1 MGNNNNKWKITSVD
15 KDVEKLECS
24 YTASRNVNGV
34 ATVEKSGSSSKG
46 KTELPY
52 NPAIPLLNI
61 YPREKKETYVYIKIY
76 TQIFIAVLFII
87 AKNWEQPKCPLTGN

>member
-1 MGNNNNKWKITSVD
+1 M
-15 KDVEKLECS
+15 EKLEYS

-61 YPREKKETYVYIKIY
+61 YPRKKKKQHMFISRYIHGY
-76 TQIFIAVLFII
+76 S
-87 AKNWEQPKCPLTGN
+87 

>member
-1 MGNNNNKWKITSVD
+1 M
-15 KDVEKLECS
+15 EKLECS

-61 YPREKKETYVYIKIY
+61 YPRKKKTTYVHIKIY
-76 TQIFIAVLFII
+76 TWIFIAILFTI
-87 AKNWEQPKCPLTGN
+87 AKIWEQPKCPLTGDQTNCGTSILWNIIQQ